1 MFLKGETIMQLDIS
15 EASLPVYEALS
26 SNVRLEIIKLLSKNK
41 MNIKEIA
48 SKLGLSSAVITKHIN
63 KLEKANIIKT
73 EKVPGKSGI
82 QKISILKVD
91 RIEIMFPKKIYHSFE
106 TRETSIPVG
115 HYTDCHVLPTCGLA
129 TGKDFVGEV
138 DQPKFFMD
146 SKRMD
151 AQILWFTEGFVEYK
165 TPNFLSDNE
174 KLEQLE
180 ISMEI
185 SSEFPFSN
193 DVWPSDITF
202 SLNKKELG
210 TWTSP
215 GDFADIRG
223 KLTPD
228 WYPSNLNQY
237 GLLKTIRITSH
248 GTYMDG
254 DPLSDFNIQD
264 INPKTETW
272 DLRIEV
278 KKDAK
283 HVGGVTL
290 FGEDFGNHN
299 QNIKV
304 KLYYS

>member
-1 MFLKGETIMQLDIS
+1 MQLDIS
-15 EASLPVYEALS
+15 ESSLAIYEALA

-48 SKLGLSSAVITKHIN
+48 AELGLSSAVITKHIS
-63 KLEKANIIKT
+63 KLEKADIIKT
-73 EKVPGKSGI
+73 EKIPGKSGI

-91 RIEIMFPKKIYHSFE
+91 RIEIVFPKKIYHSFE
-106 TRETSIPVG
+106 TRETNIPIG
-115 HYTDCHVLPTCGLA
+115 HYTDYHVLPTCGLA
-129 TGKDFVGEV
+129 TNKDFVGEV

-165 TPNFLSDNE
+165 TPNFLGANE
-174 KLEQLE
+174 NLEQLE

-202 SLNKKELG
+202 SLNNQELG
-210 TWTSP
+210 SWTSP

-254 DPLSDFNIQD
+254 DPLSDFTVQD
-264 INPKTETW
+264 INTKTETW

-278 KKDAK
+278 KKDAE

-290 FGEDFGNHN
+290 FGEYFGNHN